1 MSTPVVEAP
10 KNRFIDPK
18 VLVKIQNM
26 ELVARSVVE
35 GFVSGLHR
43 SPFLGFSVDFA
54 EYRDYHPGDDLR
66 RIDWNVYSR
75 MDRLVI
81 KLFEGETNT
90 KDLILLDVSGSMRYA
105 SGTNVTKIDY
115 ARMLAAC
122 LAYFAYKQRDGVG
135 VLTFDTGVRDYVP
148 SARRAGQLPNILH
161 TIDRVQAGQETQFK
175 KPLRHLAEILKRRGV
190 IVLISDLYDEASN
203 IMAGL
208 KQLKAKGNDIV
219 VFHIMDDFE
228 LTFPFEENAQFEDL
242 ETLKKMHV
250 IPEYLRP
257 QYLQILKEHMETLSS
272 EMAANRIDYTLM
284 RTSQPLDQALFNY
297 LAARSKTT

>member
-1 MSTPVVEAP
+1 MSTPIAETS

-18 VLVKIQNM
+18 VLVKIQNL
-26 ELVARSVVE
+26 ELVARTVVE

-54 EYRDYHPGDDLR
+54 EYRDYNPGDDLR

-75 MDRLVI
+75 LDKLVI

-90 KDLILLDVSGSMRYA
+90 KTLILLDVSGSMNYG
-105 SGTNVTKIDY
+105 SGPVTKIDY
-115 ARMLAAC
+115 ARILAAC
-122 LAYFAYKQRDGVG
+122 LAYFAYHQRDGVG
-135 VLTFDTGVRDYVP
+135 LLTFDTGVRDYVAA
-148 SARRAGQLPNILH
+148 ARRTGQLPNLLH
-161 TIDRVQAGQETQFK
+161 VIDRVKPGKETEFR
-175 KPLRHLAEILKRRGV
+175 KPLRHLAEILRRRGLV
-190 IVLISDLYDEASN
+190 VLISDLYDEPAN

-208 KQLKAKGNDIV
+208 KQLKAKGNDVI

-228 LTFPFEENAQFEDL
+228 LTFPFQEHAQFQDL
-242 ETLKKMHV
+242 ETEKRMHV

-257 QYLQILKEHMETLSS
+257 QYLEILGQHMKELST

-284 RTSQPLDQALFNY
+284 NTSKPLDQGLFNY
-297 LAARSKTT
+297 LSARARTV